1 MKDIFKIDKVRLKR
15 CMDLD
20 LNFQETVTKVKNMR
34 PALHSGEPM
43 IVSFK
48 KKPTDVEYSYLL
60 FIGRNIKTR
69 RGIVSSPLV
78 VELAT
83 NISKIG
89 DVYNEYF
96 DNYIRE
102 SLGVVDIEDYNATR
116 PENEKVST
124 RTDVII
130 VRDTDGKMKIAS
142 AVGFIHDT
150 LDEYGNLVEITTENL
165 SAQNLALDG
174 LYDPYDFQVALNQD
188 EWNRVMQGTVQG
200 LVEANKVHNLTDDVE
215 KKIVDIN
222 TKTVYDKDFLK
233 RKVRR

>member
-20 LNFQETVTKVKNMR
+20 LNLQETVTKVKNMR

-83 NISKIG
+83 NISEIG

-174 LYDPYDFQVALNQD
+174 LYDPYDIQVALNQD
-188 EWNRVMQGTVQG
+188 EWNRVMQGTVQA
-200 LVEANKVHNLTDDVE
+200 LVQVNKVHNLTDDVE

>member
-34 PALHSGEPM
+34 PSLHSGEPM
-43 IVSFK
+43 VVSFK
-48 KKPTDVEYSYLL
+48 KNPTDVEYSYLL
-60 FIGRNIKTR
+60 FIGRNIRTG

-83 NISKIG
+83 NISKLG
-89 DVYNEYF
+89 DVYAEYF
-96 DNYIRE
+96 NDYIRE

-124 RTDVII
+124 RTDTII

-150 LDEYGNLVEITTENL
+150 LDEDGNLVEITTENL
-165 SAQNLALDG
+165 SAQKLALDG
-174 LYDPYDFQVALNQD
+174 LYDPHGFQVALNQD
-188 EWNRVMQGTVQG
+188 EWNRVMQGTVQA
-200 LVEANKVHNLTDDVE
+200 LVEVNKVHGLTDDVE
-215 KKIVDIN
+215 KKIEDIN
-222 TKTVYDKDFLK
+222 TKTVYGKDFLK
-233 RKVRR
+233 KKVRR